1 MGAVHFG
8 SCVGCINGM
17 ETFKVRKISWIRPWG
32 ALISSFHWCFPRF
45 YTLVIWKMIVFF
57 FLWDIGINR
66 NCLLLEAMARNGG
79 DYASDSTRPPSG
91 YRISTYL
98 WSFQGTFMLGRR
110 LDFIKAYFLP
120 QISILSCFELS
131 AKQTTSCPP
140 HIHRLFFM
148 CTTSLIYVF
157 FLKTMAFNC

>member
-57 FLWDIGINR
+57 FMRYWNKQK
-66 NCLLLEAMARNGG
+66 LLTARGDGKKWG
-79 DYASDSTRPPSG
+79 DYASDPTRHPSG

-140 HIHRLFFM
+140 HIHSLFFM